1 MGELLDLPYTNII
14 TSKVKK
20 RHPTQSTSIIIRYP
34 LGNTT
39 VTRKKI
45 AIVGEISSV
54 ERLDKI
60 IVYINGNDIE
70 EISFRELHES
80 NFKNIPLE
88 VVGDLNLGENTITV
102 SALMR
107 DGHKIEKQVIVKRI
121 EHVEPIDSFA
131 KTIRERWAVVIGISK
146 YKYSFILN

>member
-1 MGELLDLPYTNII
+1 MGELLDLTYTNII

-88 VVGDLNLGENTITV
+88 VVGDLNLGENTITI
-102 SALMR
+102 SASNNVAPIGSFLYRTSRTIFINFSNFISR
-107 DGHKIEKQVIVKRI
+107 DNSRSVRG
-121 EHVEPIDSFA
+121 
-131 KTIRERWAVVIGISK
+131 GIW
-146 YKYSFILN
+146 YW